1 MRKLIESS
9 FLSLDG
15 YVSAEK
21 LAPHWSAEN
30 KAHAL
35 AELEQC
41 DAFLF
46 GRKTYELFAPRWSKV
61 EADPYFDTI
70 NRMAKHVASTT
81 LKPSELTWNA
91 SLLAGSVPQAVAEL
105 KARPGKNIIK
115 YGTTEL
121 DRTLIEHQLVDEFRF
136 SIFPI
141 VLGQGRRLFDGCPL
155 PTLTLLETKSFA
167 NGVVRVSYRPSYG
180 GDAKNAG

>member
-46 GRKTYELFAPRWSKV
+46 GRKTYELFAPRWSKIDG
-61 EADPYFDTI
+61 DPYMDTI
-70 NRMAKHVASTT
+70 NRMPKHIASTT
-81 LKPSELTWNA
+81 LKQSDLTWNA
-91 SLLAGSVPQAVAEL
+91 SLLTGPLPEAVAEL
-105 KARPGKNIIK
+105 KARPGKNIMK
-115 YGTTEL
+115 YGTSEL
-121 DRTLIEHQLVDEFRF
+121 DRALVEHELIDEFCF

-141 VLGQGRRLFDGCPL
+141 LLGGGRRLFEDCRRPN
-155 PTLTLLETKSFA
+155 LTLLDTKTFA
-167 NGVVRVSYRPSYG
+167 NGVVRVRYRPSYVKTG
-180 GDAKNAG
+180 G

>member
-21 LAPHWSAEN
+21 LAPHWSADN

-35 AELEQC
+35 AELEHC

-61 EADPYFDTI
+61 EGDPYMDTI
-70 NRMAKHVASTT
+70 NQMPKYVASTT
-81 LKPSELTWNA
+81 LKQSELTWNA
-91 SLLAGSVPQAVAEL
+91 SLLAGPVARAVAEL
-105 KARPGKNIIK
+105 KARPGKNIMK
-115 YGTTEL
+115 YGSTEL
-121 DRTLIEHQLVDEFRF
+121 DRTLIEHQLVDEFHF

-141 VLGQGRRLFDGCPL
+141 VLGQGKRLFDGCRAPG
-155 PTLTLLETKSFA
+155 LTLLDTKIFA
-167 NGVVRVSYRPSYG
+167 NGIVRVSYRASYEG
-180 GDAKNAG
+180 APVTG